1 MRAMCP
7 NQPEIV
13 DVEMAMKKTDN
24 RRQFERYQVIYLY
37 LKGFKQKEIAEIV
50 LRSTKTVSTY
60 IQAYRKNGLDSL
72 VMGHS
77 TGAPRKL
84 TEQQEQELVQVI
96 AYQTPHDVGYDNHYN
111 WTLAIM
117 ADFIEKEWGQT
128 YTLRGTSRLLQDL
141 GLSYT
146 RPTYTLKK
154 ADPQKQNEFINET
167 FPTLKKSF

>member
-1 MRAMCP
+1 M
-7 NQPEIV
+7 
-13 DVEMAMKKTDN
+13 
-24 RRQFERYQVIYLY
+24 IYLH

-50 LRSTKTVSTY
+50 LRFTKTVSTY
-60 IQAYRKNGLDSL
+60 IKAYRGNGLDGL
-72 VMGHS
+72 MMGHS
-77 TGAPRKL
+77 IGAPRKL

-96 AYQTPHDVGYDNHYN
+96 AYHPPHDVGYDNHYN

-117 ADFIEKEWGQT
+117 SDFIEKEWAQT
-128 YTLRGTSRLLQDL
+128 YTLRGISKLLQDL

-167 FPTLKKSF
+167 FPSLKKAFERSKSIIFYSKTSP